1 MKFSSVLVAL
11 VAAGAVQAAPAP
23 QHPVPTTVP
32 KWCGHIGQ
40 GCKRTVE
47 SHNEFKRSAS
57 ALAEAMAYSVP
68 TSVSKWCGH
77 IGQGCYKAKRAADA
91 VEEVKRTTDNLAVIM
106 ADLEDDAGFE
116 DDE

>member
-11 VAAGAVQAAPAP
+11 AAAGAVQAAPSP
-23 QHPVPTTVP
+23 QQAGLPTTVP

-57 ALAEAMAYSVP
+57 ALAEAMAYTVP

-77 IGQGCYKAKRAADA
+77 VGQGCYKAKRAADA
-91 VEEVKRTTDNLAVIM
+91 VEEVKRTTDNLAVAM

-116 DDE
+116 E